1 MRFTSRRPGVSS
13 IVGSIFF
20 VLIMIVA
27 IASLV
32 TIFNSFTG
40 YNQQVTKAGNAAAQV
55 ADTQLSVTSG
65 QFGAYPTATS
75 PINVATTAC
84 TGGATTASTFPTNRE
99 KVFYTAN
106 MWWDFF
112 FCNGA
117 FQYST
122 SFDGVTWQTQRSI
135 PSVITAGYTVGPY
148 FDVEVVGTT
157 LYLAIAEKGVA
168 NFQLGIGNL
177 AQGGTNSAPAG
188 TISWTDA
195 PAQVATFGAAL
206 AFGPINMAV
215 DSLGDQWVAVLQGTC
230 TTAIN
235 CAIAVYE
242 HQACATAS
250 ATGWEPNACNSATGP
265 GTYAPTALGTLS
277 VNTHMIM
284 FPSISTYS
292 PTGVILLY
300 EYGSATANTIGTLGL
315 VTQSTLGG
323 TAGAG
328 WTTITL
334 TGISAYSLT
343 SSSAALI
350 GTTLYFAGLTGTVG
364 LAAGSLDF
372 WSLPFTSMTVATPS
386 AQQVIEAIGLGS
398 LAWQGALAY
407 SGTTLAL
414 FDNPTASID
423 TCPAGDT
430 CIQYHTSS
438 TLGSTW
444 SSAILLDSA
453 ETAVSGLSPASGAI
467 AVTWTNAAPAVRFAA
482 LSTFTLSNASPF
494 GVHIV
499 DAYIY
504 NPSSNLLLAHWY
516 YNTTGAGAE
525 DFDYWVGQGSTM
537 VIPIRFSWAAN
548 TAYLITFST
557 DAGVT
562 AQTTLTT
569 LPGGTVSCP
578 SGSFFSQLSPSTQCN
593 PASGS
598 TNPIL
603 VSGAG
608 TSTCTDTTLTTSLMM
623 GMGMSYTT
631 SASTSGNFYLSFA
644 FQVASPATSGVTSTW
659 QLFYGSGTAPACNA
673 AATGTALGQAFV
685 VRSQAAVARDLSQSV
700 STTISGLAPST
711 TYWFDVQASDSSTGA
726 WVYSNPDMGVVE
738 VQSTNSP
745 TLSTSTNTNGCTDTT
760 LTTAHMMGFGTTFTT
775 PASGF
780 GGSVFGKLT
789 FNVAGPATAAISSRY
804 TVTYGSTATP
814 TCNAGASG
822 TTSGNQYTVTSQA
835 GVASG
840 SAQKAGFVL
849 TGLAAGTT
857 YWVDVQV
864 SDTSTGAWVYSNP
877 VLAVMMMPTATN
889 SLPNAAGTSNTN
901 TCTDATATTY
911 EMMGLGVKYVIP
923 SSAEGD
929 LYLTVTFEVTI
940 PATSGVNSQW
950 QVAYDTGVGVACNT
964 APQGIQVGNT
974 YTVTSQS
981 GVNTGAL
988 SQSETFVLPDLQ
1000 KIAGA
1005 TIWIDVEAY
1014 DSTAAGWTYS
1024 NPEVSVAMFPA

>member
-1 MRFTSRRPGVSS
+1 MRFTSKRPGVSS

-55 ADTQLSVTSG
+55 AQTQLSVTSG
-65 QFGAYPTATS
+65 QFGSYPPSTTS
-75 PINVATTAC
+75 NFNVATGC
-84 TGGATTASTFPTNRE
+84 STTSTFPTNRA
-99 KVFYTAN
+99 KLYFTAD

-112 FCNGA
+112 TCNSA
-117 FQYST
+117 YQYST
-122 SFDGVTWQTQRSI
+122 SFDGVTWMSARSI
-135 PSVITAGYTVGPY
+135 PAVITAGFTVGPD
-148 FDVEVVGTT
+148 FDVEIVGTT
-157 LYLAIAEKGVA
+157 IYLAIGKVGAA
-168 NFQLGIGNL
+168 DFQLGVGTL
-177 AQGGTNSAPAG
+177 ASGGTNAAPAG
-188 TISWTDA
+188 TISWTYA
-195 PAQVATFGAAL
+195 PAQVATTANAIGPVQMAIDTAGNIWIEVHQGA
-206 AFGPINMAV
+206 
-215 DSLGDQWVAVLQGTC
+215 T
-230 TTAIN
+230 
-235 CAIAVYE
+235 AIAVYE
-242 HQACATAS
+242 RQACATTGS
-250 ATGWEPNACNSATGP
+250 NYGWEPNACNSSAAPTN
-265 GTYAPTALGTLS
+265 YAPAALGTLTA
-277 VNTHMIM
+277 NAHTIM
-284 FPSISTYS
+284 FPAVSTLS
-292 PTGVILLY
+292 STGVILMY
-300 EYGSATANTIGTLGL
+300 ETGSATNPSTGTLAV
-315 VTQSTLGG
+315 VTQTALASTTWNSIALSG
-323 TAGAG
+323 
-328 WTTITL
+328 ITD
-334 TGISAYSLT
+334 YSLT
-343 SSSAALI
+343 SSSADMI
-350 GTTLYFAGLTGTVG
+350 GSTMYFAGLANAAVGQTTGT
-364 LAAGSLDF
+364 LKFWTLTFTTMAA
-372 WSLPFTSMTVATPS
+372 ATNT
-386 AQQVIEAIGLGS
+386 AEQTIEGTTA
-398 LAWQGALAY
+398 AWQAGLSI
-407 SGTTLAL
+407 SGTTLVL
-414 FDNPTASID
+414 FDNPPAATDS
-423 TCPAGDT
+423 CPAGDV

-438 TLGSTW
+438 TLGSVW
-444 SSAILLDSA
+444 SSAILLESA
-453 ETAVSGLSPASGAI
+453 ETAVDSLCPGDGAF
-467 AVTWTNAAPAVRFAA
+467 AVTWDNTAGAVRFAA
-482 LSTFTLSNASPF
+482 LSSFLLTNNSPF
-494 GVHIV
+494 GVHVV
-499 DAYIY
+499 DLYIY
-504 NPSSNLLLAHWY
+504 NPATNALVAHWY
-516 YNTTGAGAE
+516 YNSTE
-525 DFDYWVGQGSTM
+525 DFDYWVGQGNTM
-537 VIPIRFSWAAN
+537 SIPVRFIWAAD
-548 TAYLITFST
+548 TSYLITFST
-557 DAGVT
+557 DTGVT

-608 TSTCTDTTLTTSLMM
+608 TSTCTDTTLTTALMM

-631 SASTSGNFYLSFA
+631 SASTSGNLYLSFA

-726 WVYSNPDMGVVE
+726 WVYSNPDMGVTE

-745 TLSTSTNTNGCTDTT
+745 TLSTSTNTNTCTDTT

-780 GGSVFGKLT
+780 SGSVFGKLT

-804 TVTYGSTATP
+804 TVTYGNTATP
-814 TCNAGASG
+814 ACNAAASG